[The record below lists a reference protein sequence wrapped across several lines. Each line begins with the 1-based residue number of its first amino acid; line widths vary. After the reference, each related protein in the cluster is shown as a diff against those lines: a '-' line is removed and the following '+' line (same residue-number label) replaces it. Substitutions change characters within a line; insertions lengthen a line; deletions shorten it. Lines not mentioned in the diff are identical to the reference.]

1 MQPQPLEK
9 RVERLEERVTILEQL
24 PARVDNL
31 AVEISQL
38 RDEIRVESSA
48 IRRHVDIKTDEV
60 MSQAK
65 TLYEDM
71 KTTIKLLD
79 EGRSSSNKPPR

>member
-38 RDEIRVESSA
+38 RDEIRAESSA

-79 EGRSSSNKPPR
+79 EGRSSSDKPPR